1 MTDIH
6 NPTLGPD
13 HFERISDLLY
23 RQCGISLHDGKQA
36 LVRARLVKR
45 LIHLGLG
52 GFDQYLRY
60 LESDASGDEL
70 RSMVDVLTTNKT
82 SFFREPQH
90 FTFLRAEV
98 LPNEWRGRDGLR
110 IWSAG
115 CSTGEEPYS
124 LAITLREE
132 MPDVDRRDPRILATD
147 ISTRVL
153 ERARAATYDLDALAD
168 VPPPILRRHFHKV
181 AGHDGHFQVSEATRA
196 LVRLARL
203 NLLGDWPMRGP
214 FDAIFCRNVMIYFDA
229 ATRQQLVGRYW
240 RLLRPGGYLFLGGAE
255 SLSGVEHDFAYVQP
269 AVFRKEGG

>member
-1 MTDIH
+1 VELS

-13 HFERISDLLY
+13 HFQRISDLLH

-45 LIHLGLG
+45 LIHLGFG

-60 LESDASGDEL
+60 LEADASGVEL
-70 RSMVDVLTTNKT
+70 RTMVDVLTTNKT

-90 FTFLRAEV
+90 FAFLRSEV
-98 LPNEWRGRDGLR
+98 LPREWRGRDGLR

-132 MPDVDRRDPRILATD
+132 LPDVDRRDPRILATD

-153 ERARAATYDLDALAD
+153 ERARAAEYDLDALAD
-168 VPPPILRRHFHKV
+168 VPPPIMRRHFHR
-181 AGHDGHFQVSEATRA
+181 AHRQDGHYQVVEPTRA

-203 NLLGDWPMRGP
+203 NLLAQWPMRGP

-229 ATRQQLVGRYW
+229 ATRQQLVGRFW

-255 SLSGVEHDFAYVQP
+255 SLSGVEHEFEYVQP
-269 AVFRKEGG
+269 AIFRRADA